1 MFFYF
6 TSILEGPKI
15 HQPKFLNNESTVFPV
30 VKNEQSIFELNPGY
44 VTHGVQ
50 LLSYISELNKIK
62 DTRERSL
69 PLPSL
74 PSLTAPNTCPI
85 SQTPFSHLGTYI
97 SLIFK
102 SIFII
107 YIKFFLRFFF
117 LKCIIISR
125 ITGNINKSNTITMS
139 TRIHQSQTSSF
150 LFKKICGK
158 KIILKILF

>member
-6 TSILEGPKI
+6 IFSFLEGPKI

-85 SQTPFSHLGTYI
+85 SQTPFSHLGIYNSLFFKSTYI
-97 SLIFK
+97 YYLYKIF
-102 SIFII
+102 
-107 YIKFFLRFFF
+107 LWFFF
-117 LKCIIISR
+117 KCIVWSR
-125 ITGNINKSNTITMS
+125 KRFEYAWSIANTVA
-139 TRIHQSQTSSF
+139 
-150 LFKKICGK
+150 
-158 KIILKILF
+158 

>member
-1 MFFYF
+1 M
-6 TSILEGPKI
+6 
-15 HQPKFLNNESTVFPV
+15 NNESTVFPV

-107 YIKFFLRFFF
+107 YIKFSYDIFF
-117 LKCIIISR
+117 KCIIISR

-150 LFKKICGK
+150 LLKKICGK
-158 KIILKILF
+158 TKISPSRSIFQLCEFLTN

>member
-1 MFFYF
+1 M
-6 TSILEGPKI
+6 
-15 HQPKFLNNESTVFPV
+15 NNESTVFPV

-117 LKCIIISR
+117 
-125 ITGNINKSNTITMS
+125 
-139 TRIHQSQTSSF
+139 
-150 LFKKICGK
+150 KKMYYY
-158 KIILKILF
+158 F